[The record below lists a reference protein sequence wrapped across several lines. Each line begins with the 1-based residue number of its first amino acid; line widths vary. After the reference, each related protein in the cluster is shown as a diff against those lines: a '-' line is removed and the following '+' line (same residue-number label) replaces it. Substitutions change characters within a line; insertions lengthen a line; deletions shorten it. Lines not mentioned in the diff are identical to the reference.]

1 MSMKKILTGSLS
13 LILII
18 ASITSCENDL
28 PTHFQFTAYEFSDL
42 DEDGGS
48 WKPIL
53 FANGSSIVID
63 QPAAV
68 NSAEYQ
74 AELATLKAA
83 SQNLNGSQTN
93 TVEYWTNNPSIRW
106 NEIALELAAKYNLI
120 PPPNPDGTYTLP
132 NAANPQGPPPFP
144 FAHPPYT
151 CRMLAYLS
159 VAQFDGLI
167 TAWHYKYEYNRPT
180 PYQTDNTISYA
191 YKRNSLPSYPS
202 DGAVIAVVSRDIL
215 KAMFPLEHDYL
226 NALAEDHLNSLMWS
240 GSNTT
245 SDIEAGKAIGA
256 AVKTA
261 ALARA
266 STDKMSAAQAPRPA
280 SDAIKQ
286 AAFNRFGWSWDNMES
301 PVRPVGLAPLFGQ
314 VTMWNVPNVVDV
326 RPVPPPAPGS
336 VEFERD
342 AEELRSFAKKT
353 TEKQRKIA
361 NWWSDGLGTY
371 TPPGHWNRRTKEY
384 IVKYEMNPLRTA
396 RTFAYLNMAVMDA
409 GVACWDTKYYYH
421 YPRPIQTI
429 KGFKTILGT
438 PNFPS
443 YTSGHSAFSG
453 AAAEVLAYI
462 FPAEAESC
470 RNWALE
476 AAESRIYG
484 GIHYRFD
491 SEVGIDQGKKAA
503 KFTIDKAKLDGA
515 D

>member
-1 MSMKKILTGSLS
+1 MKKIIAFSLS
-13 LILII
+13 LLLII
-18 ASITSCENDL
+18 GSITSCENEL
-28 PTHFQFTAYEFSDL
+28 PTHLNFSAYKFSDL
-42 DEDGGS
+42 DIDGGN
-48 WKPIL
+48 WQPIL
-53 FANGSSIVID
+53 FANSSTIVINP
-63 QPAAV
+63 PAAV
-68 NSAEYQ
+68 NSPEYQ
-74 AELATLKAA
+74 AELADLKSTA
-83 SQNLNGSQTN
+83 QNLSGSQ
-93 TVEYWTNNPSIRW
+93 VEAVSYWTNNPLIRW

-132 NAANPQGPPPFP
+132 TAANPAGPPPFP

-151 CRMLAYLS
+151 SRMLAYLS

-167 TAWHYKYEYNRPT
+167 TAWHYKYEYNRPA
-180 PYQTDNTISYA
+180 PYETEAGIPYA
-191 YKRNSLPSYPS
+191 YTKNSLPSYPS

-226 NALAEDHLNSLMWS
+226 NALAEEHLNSLKWS

-245 SDIEAGKAIGA
+245 SDIEAGKAIGT

-266 STDKMSAAQAPRPA
+266 STDKMSTAQTPKPI

-286 AAFNRFGWSWDNMES
+286 SAFDRFGWSWDNMES
-301 PVRPVGLAPLFGQ
+301 PVRPVGLTPAFGQ
-314 VTMWNVPNVVDV
+314 VTMWSVPNVVDV

-336 VEFERD
+336 TEFEKD
-342 AEELRSFAKKT
+342 AQELRDLAKKLT
-353 TEKQRKIA
+353 TNQRKIA

-384 IVKYEMNPLRTA
+384 IVKYEMNPLRSA

-409 GVACWDTKYYYH
+409 GVACWDAKYYYH
-421 YPRPIQTI
+421 YPRPIQTMN
-429 KGFKTILGT
+429 GFKTILGT

-443 YTSGHSAFSG
+443 YTSGHSTFSG

-462 FPAEAESC
+462 FPSEAKAV
-470 RNWALE
+470 RDWAIE

-491 SEVGIDQGKKAA
+491 SEAGLTQGRAVAA
-503 KFTIDKAKLDGA
+503 YTIARAQADGA

>member
-1 MSMKKILTGSLS
+1 MKKITSIFLGLA
-13 LILII
+13 LIV
-18 ASITSCENDL
+18 ASITSCENEL
-28 PTHFQFTAYEFSDL
+28 PTYYQFTSYEFSDL
-42 DEDGGS
+42 DTDGGD
-48 WKPIL
+48 WQPIL
-53 FANGSSIVID
+53 FSSATDITVAA
-63 QPAAV
+63 PAAV

-74 AELATLKAA
+74 AELAELKSAA
-83 SQNLNGSQTN
+83 QNLSGDQADA
-93 TVEYWTNNPSIRW
+93 VEYWSNNPVIRW

-132 NAANPQGPPPFP
+132 SAANPAGPPPFP

-159 VAQFDGLI
+159 VAQFDGLVA
-167 TAWHYKYEYNRPT
+167 AWHYKYQYNRPA
-180 PYQTDNTISYA
+180 PYVTDASIPYA
-191 YKRNSLPSYPS
+191 YSKNTLPSYPS

-226 NALAEDHLNSLMWS
+226 NAQADEHLNSLKWS

-245 SDIEAGKAIGA
+245 SDIEAGTAIA
-256 AVKTA
+256 TAVKTA

-266 STDKMSAAQAPRPA
+266 STDKMSQAQTPKAV
-280 SDAIKQ
+280 SDTIKQ
-286 AAFNRFGWSWDNMES
+286 AAFNRFHWQWDNQEV
-301 PVRPVGLAPLFGQ
+301 PVRPVGLTPAFGR
-314 VTMWNVPNVVDV
+314 VTMWSVPNVLDV
-326 RPVPPPAPGS
+326 RIAVPPTPGS
-336 VEFERD
+336 AEFTTD
-342 AEELRSFAKKT
+342 AEEMKDIAKKLT
-353 TEKQRKIA
+353 PSQRKIA

-384 IVKYEMNPLRTA
+384 IVKYEMNPLRSA

-409 GVACWDTKYYYH
+409 GIACWDSKYYYH

-443 YTSGHSAFSG
+443 YPSGHSTFSG
-453 AAAEVLAYI
+453 AAAEILAYI
-462 FPAEAESC
+462 FPAEADVV
-470 RNWALE
+470 RAWALE
-476 AAESRIYG
+476 AGESRIYG

-491 SEVGIDQGKKAA
+491 SETGIQQGKDVAA
-503 KFTIDKAKLDGA
+503 YTLTRMQADGA

>member
-1 MSMKKILTGSLS
+1 MKKIIAISLS
-13 LILII
+13 LALIV
-18 ASITSCENDL
+18 ASVTSCENEL
-28 PTHFQFTAYEFSDL
+28 PTSFNFSSYEFTDL
-42 DEDGGS
+42 DVDGGS
-48 WKPIL
+48 WQPIL
-53 FANGSSIVID
+53 LSSATDIAVAA
-63 QPAAV
+63 PAAV
-68 NSAEYQ
+68 SSAEYL
-74 AELATLKAA
+74 AELSALKSATQSLTGNQADA
-83 SQNLNGSQTN
+83 
-93 TVEYWTNNPSIRW
+93 VEYWTNNPLIRW

-132 NAANPQGPPPFP
+132 TAANPQGPPPFP

-151 CRMLAYLS
+151 SRMLAYLS

-167 TAWHYKYEYNRPT
+167 TAWHYKYEYNRPA
-180 PYQTDNTISYA
+180 PYVTDAGIQYA
-191 YKRNSLPSYPS
+191 YKKNTLPSYPS
-202 DGAVIAVVSRDIL
+202 DGAVIAVVSRDVL

-226 NALAEDHLNSLMWS
+226 DAKAEEHLSSLVWS

-245 SDIEAGKAIGA
+245 SDIEAGKTIGT

-266 STDKMSAAQAPRPA
+266 STDKMSAAQTPRPV

-286 AAFNRFGWSWDNMES
+286 AAFDRFGWSWDNMES
-301 PVRPVGLAPLFGQ
+301 PVRPVGLTPLFGQ
-314 VTMWNVPNVVDV
+314 VTMWNVPNVEDV
-326 RPVPPPAPGS
+326 RIAVPPAPGS
-336 VEFERD
+336 VQFETD
-342 AEELRSFAKKT
+342 AKELNNFARNV
-353 TEKQRKIA
+353 TEGQRKIA

-384 IVKYEMNPLRTA
+384 IIKYEMNPLRAA

-409 GVACWDTKYYYH
+409 GIACWDSKYYYH

-429 KGFKTILGT
+429 NGFKTILGT

-443 YTSGHSAFSG
+443 YPSGHSTFSG

-462 FPAEAESC
+462 FPAEANAV
-470 RNWALE
+470 RAWARE

-491 SEVGIDQGKKAA
+491 SESGITQGKEVAA
-503 KFTIDKAKLDGA
+503 YAITRAQNDGA
-515 D
+515 DD